1 MSSNIEINALT
12 GLKIFNYDNNNIY
25 PLLPLLS
32 EEFPNWTVV
41 KIKNYIDL
49 VIKKKDDVS
58 GMIVAQNESLYF
70 VGLLIYT
77 FQSISSKYININ
89 TKEEFVSGLVVENL
103 IASSPILQQQVFFLV
118 IERAIS
124 MAKKNKCKFIELPK
138 FDDNYK
144 LIKKKY
150 INQIHKINDFRTLI
164 SLQ

>member
-1 MSSNIEINALT
+1 MSSNIEINNQT
-12 GLKIFNYDNNNIY
+12 GLRVFSYDNNNIY

-118 IERAIS
+118 VEKAIA
-124 MAKKNKCKFIELPK
+124 MAKKNKCNFVELPK

-144 LIKKKY
+144 LIKEKY
-150 INQIHKINDFRTLI
+150 KNQIHKINDFRTLI
-164 SLQ
+164 SI